1 MLSPYCWCPASAHY
15 VRCSAPHP
23 KAPFKHVHVSIF
35 AAKVEFMFLLVGAN
49 LLQNSNGVKENVI
62 RRLET
67 IENCKIRGLGKDVN
81 GIEATFMLAL
91 CGERRG
97 RLLDERDLRK
107 LEVANRLCNNK
118 YAWVVESAGRGG
130 GLAVQEMEL
139 QNGFLNQP
147 HASETLVSVS
157 LQLWVK
163 LEDDDSICTFAPI
176 FQLCFWLSAMAG
188 MN

>member
-1 MLSPYCWCPASAHY
+1 
-15 VRCSAPHP
+15 
-23 KAPFKHVHVSIF
+23 
-35 AAKVEFMFLLVGAN
+35 LLK
-49 LLQNSNGVKENVI
+49 NSNGVKENVI

-118 YAWVVESAGRGG
+118 YEWLVESAGQGG
-130 GLAVQEMEL
+130 GLAVQEVEL
-139 QNGFLNQP
+139 HHGFLKQP
-147 HASETLVSVS
+147 HASETLVSAY
-157 LQLWVK
+157 LHR
-163 LEDDDSICTFAPI
+163 E
-176 FQLCFWLSAMAG
+176 
-188 MN
+188 